1 MTISIK
7 NITTFEKESILE
19 EVVFLVCAGFKS
31 KFTKALFSEAEV
43 QVIIYALCHYIYT
56 EKGENLLIATHDEKV
71 CGCVFLTSKGDSHR
85 QFYHSISKFLS
96 FSQRLKLMLLLSLL
110 SHKPTSRER
119 YIDFITVSPDF
130 RGQGIGKKLL
140 THCIETFQ
148 DEQITLYV
156 AKSNTGA
163 YQLYQHLG
171 FQVIEK
177 ENSTFMGVLTGIK
190 EWHKMEWIQ

>member
-19 EVVFLVCAGFKS
+19 EVVFLVCTGFKS

-43 QVIIYALCHYIYT
+43 AAVIYALCHYIYT

-85 QFYHSISKFLS
+85 QFYHSTSIFLS

-140 THCIETFQ
+140 TYCIETFQ
-148 DEQITLYV
+148 DEHITLYV
-156 AKSNTGA
+156 AKTNTGA

-177 ENSTFMGVLTGIK
+177 EDSTFMGVLTGIK